1 MIFITRSLLTE
12 IRRKMIGD
20 YYEVDGEE
28 GLQLILTKLESLS
41 RAVGSIPRLFS
52 RYDGAFILVNDDCV
66 PCKNDDDKPEIALL
80 GGLKI
85 SKAFQPMRD

>member
-41 RAVGSIPRLFS
+41 WVVESIPRLFS
-52 RYDGAFILVNDDCV
+52 R
-66 PCKNDDDKPEIALL
+66 
-80 GGLKI
+80 
-85 SKAFQPMRD
+85 